1 MENEEALVPE
11 ENIMEAGSYE
21 ILRNRLSKSG
31 ADLSARIGK
40 LNEIRK
46 EVFGTIDTKLITTD
60 RINTDHNCIPQ
71 DMIPVGNF
79 FIFGYNVH
87 LGLKSQIE
95 LPDVFSI
102 YSYKDHGFHQEDYTL
117 IDNATFVDDFQKLYK
132 YYKDTQFIKFSKAG
146 NNLYMI
152 FRIGKSITDIKAFK
166 WTFAGGKLTYIDNR
180 SEHEYR
186 FPDQHAFR
194 WKQSTRDQHKQGAHP
209 HISIEDKLFVE
220 TVGGDLTIK
229 IEDNTDK
236 GKGIY
241 TEPVENKDQ
250 TLDDADIRYAVLGNL
265 VLLKIKPYLENSY
278 RHLVF
283 NAKIKEVKRVDAIQD
298 ACVLLPDDQGILF
311 PNGYYLQTGEYK
323 LFELQHENMLFEK
336 RIDSPNGEDF
346 LYVFYNKEKSFY
358 LLLPYN
364 IISQKI
370 DTPISC
376 HGFSIFENG
385 EMCFFKGENDPSMHH
400 AIQVWQTPFVGPNF
414 QLHQSHDSYLFKIGN
429 KEIVRA
435 MAEANELFT
444 LIHKDDSY
452 AGLYHDLVKISTTIL
467 DTYHWLGKDETFKLS
482 QPLQEIRETAN
493 TAIDEFEK
501 VSNIKTN
508 TEKRVQEVLGEADEL
523 IRKIKIKKAEHI
535 LDYVDNLS
543 AIRKISGEVISL
555 KDLRYVDDQKIIQ
568 YEEELA
574 NFSVQVSTNCIKFLL
589 KDDSL
594 LPYNK
599 KVDELADAID
609 KTGKLLD
616 IIRLEEEAVK
626 IASELEML
634 IEIVSNLKIND
645 ATETTRIIDKIS
657 SIYATFNQIK
667 ANISR
672 RRKELL
678 IIEGKAVFNAQLK
691 LVDQSIIN
699 YIDISNTPEK
709 CDEYLTKIMVQ
720 LEELEGKFS
729 EFDEYIGKIAEKR
742 EEVYNAFESRKI
754 NLIEA
759 RNKRANNLQ
768 EAAERILKAVKSRIA
783 RFEEVTEIN
792 GYFAADLMIEKL
804 KNLVKELQEL
814 GDNVKA
820 DDIQSKLKTVREDAV
835 RQLKDKSELFVA
847 GENIIKF
854 GTFQFT
860 VNTQPLEL
868 SMVNRNGS
876 LFFHL
881 GGTNF
886 FEEVGNEDI
895 LAAKPVWEQVL
906 VSENQDV
913 YRSEYLAYTIFIEA
927 KENNVDNT
935 ALFDLYKLPYEK
947 LLGLVQEKMA
957 TRFSEGYVKGVHD
970 LDATIIL
977 QALIKMYENADLLRY
992 DTVSRACAMLFW
1004 SLQVSA
1010 EKKRTLHH
1018 QLKGAGYILKVFP
1031 NTNAFEDTR
1040 QSIKTEIS
1048 NFINT
1053 TALFDP
1059 AVIPDASEFLFY
1071 ELTRDDK
1078 FIIHGEAA
1086 KLYTDFNNFLKKNN
1100 ALDKFE
1106 ASTKALQEDAILKYK
1121 LIKSWLHAYIA
1132 TNKSAET
1139 AIFLQE
1145 TAVLL
1150 LTGGYDDKHVIN
1162 AQLEES
1168 LEGLS
1173 GSHTLIS
1180 NKTYQLNFN
1189 LFLQKLRTYTQEVV
1203 PKFSAFTLLK
1213 KNTSNAFSKELRLE
1227 EFKPR
1232 VMSSFVRNQLIDKVY
1247 LPLIGANLAKQIG
1260 TAGESKRTDLM
1271 GMLLLIS
1278 PPGYGKTTLMEYIA
1292 DRLGIVFMKING
1304 PAIGHDVTSVDPAE
1318 AKNAGARQ
1326 ELLKLNLAFEM
1337 GDNVMIYLDDIQH
1350 CNPEF
1355 LQKFISLCDGQR
1367 KIEGV
1372 YKGRSKTYD
1381 FRGKKVCV
1389 VMAGNPYTESGE
1401 KFKIP
1406 DMLANRA
1413 DIYNLGDIIGD
1424 SADVFNLSFIEN
1436 SLTSNATLNKLAIK
1450 SHKDVLTL
1458 IKIAQT
1464 GSKEG
1469 FTFEANHTTQEIN
1482 EYLSVLKKLLKIR
1495 DIISKVNQEYID
1507 SAGQADEYR
1516 TEPSFKLQGSYRNMN
1531 KIAEK
1536 ISPLM
1541 NEEELQVM
1549 IVSHYE
1555 SEAQTLTTGAE
1566 ANLLKFK
1573 EIINILSPNEKE
1585 RWEEIKQMFQKNQK
1599 LKGFGNNNMAMV
1611 IDQIEGVNKALLGIQ
1626 SALSTNSNGKGLSKP
1641 RLEN

>member
-1 MENEEALVPE
+1 MENEEAIVPE
-11 ENIMEAGSYE
+11 ENMMEAGSYE
-21 ILRNRLSKSG
+21 ILRNRLTKSG
-31 ADLSARIGK
+31 ADLSARIKK
-40 LNEIRK
+40 LNELRK
-46 EVFGTIDTKLITTD
+46 EVFGTIDTKLVTTD
-60 RINTDHNCIPQ
+60 RINTEHNCVPQ
-71 DMIPVGNF
+71 DMIPVGHF

-102 YSYKDHGFHQEDYTL
+102 YRYKDHGFHQEDYTL
-117 IDNATFVDDFQKLYK
+117 INDETFIDDFQKLYK

-146 NNLYMI
+146 NNLYMV
-152 FRIGKSITDIKAFK
+152 FRIGKSLTDIKAFK
-166 WTFAGGKLTYIDNR
+166 WTFSGGKLTYIDNR

-186 FPDQHAFR
+186 FPDQYAFR
-194 WKQSTRDQHKQGAHP
+194 WKQATRDQHRQGAHP
-209 HISIEDKLFVE
+209 HISIEDRLFVE
-220 TVGGDLTIK
+220 TIGGDLTIK
-229 IEDNTDK
+229 IEDNTEQ

-241 TEPVENKDQ
+241 TESVENKDQ

-265 VLLKIKPYLENSY
+265 VLLKIKPYLEENH

-283 NAKIKEVKRVDAIQD
+283 NAKIKEVKRVDAIKD

-323 LFELQHENMLFEK
+323 LFELQNENMLFEK

-346 LYVFYNKEKSFY
+346 LYVFYNKQQSFY

-414 QLHQSHDSYLFKIGN
+414 QLHQSHDSYLFKVGN

-435 MAEANELFT
+435 MAEANEIFT

-452 AGLYHDLVKISTTIL
+452 SGLYHDLVKASTTIL
-467 DTYHWLGKDETFKLS
+467 DTYHWLKKDETFRLS
-482 QPLQEIRETAN
+482 EPLQEIRETAN
-493 TAIDEFEK
+493 AAIDEFEK
-501 VSNIKTN
+501 VSNIKNN
-508 TEKRVQEVLGEADEL
+508 TEQRVLEVLGEADEL

-543 AIRKISGEVISL
+543 SIRKISGEVISL
-555 KDLRYVDDQKIIQ
+555 KDLRYVDAKKIEA
-568 YEEELA
+568 YEDELA
-574 NFSVQVSTNCIKFLL
+574 KFSINVSTNCVNFLL
-589 KDDSL
+589 KDNAL
-594 LPYNK
+594 VPYNK
-599 KVDELADAID
+599 KVDELGGAVEKA
-609 KTGKLLD
+609 GKLLD
-616 IIRLEEEAVK
+616 ITKLEEEAAQ
-626 IASELEML
+626 IAAELEML

-657 SIYATFNQIK
+657 AIYASFNQIK

-678 IIEGKAVFNAQLK
+678 TIEGKAEFNAQLK

-699 YIDISNTPEK
+699 YIDISSTPEK
-709 CDEYLTKIMVQ
+709 CDEYLTRIMVQ

-729 EFDEYIGKIAEKR
+729 EFDEYVNKVGEKR

-768 EAAERILKAVKSRIA
+768 EAAERILKAVKSRIS
-783 RFEEVTEIN
+783 RFNEVTEIN
-792 GYFAADLMIEKL
+792 GYFASDLMIEKL
-804 KNLVKELQEL
+804 KNIVKELQDL
-814 GDNVKA
+814 GDNVKG
-820 DDIQSKLKTVREDAV
+820 DDIQSKLKTVREDTV

-854 GTFQFT
+854 GPFQFS

-868 SMVNRNGS
+868 SMVNKNGR
-876 LFFHL
+876 LYFHL

-886 FEEVGNEDI
+886 FEEVVNEEI
-895 LAAKPVWEQVL
+895 LHAKPVWEQIL
-906 VSENQDV
+906 ISENPDV
-913 YRSEYLAYTIFIEA
+913 YRAEFLAYVIFTEA
-927 KENNVDNT
+927 KENPVDST
-935 ALFDLYKLPYEK
+935 TLFELYKLPFEK
-947 LLGLVQEKMA
+947 LLNLVQEKMA

-970 LDATIIL
+970 LDAARIL
-977 QALIKMYENADLLRY
+977 QALIAMYENADLLRY
-992 DTVSRACAMLFW
+992 DTISRACAMLFW
-1004 SLQVSA
+1004 SLQVSE
-1010 EKKRTLHH
+1010 EKKKTLHH
-1018 QLKGAGYILKVFP
+1018 QLKGAGYILQVFP
-1031 NTNAFEDTR
+1031 NTDAFEDIR
-1040 QSIKTEIS
+1040 QLIKSEIS
-1048 NFINT
+1048 DFVLST
-1053 TALFDP
+1053 KLFEP
-1059 AVIPDASEFLFY
+1059 HVVADATEFLFY

-1086 KLYTDFNNFLKKNN
+1086 KLYTDFIDFLKKNN
-1100 ALDKFE
+1100 AIDKYE

-1121 LIKSWLHAYIA
+1121 LIKSWLTAYVA
-1132 TNKSAET
+1132 TNKNNESF
-1139 AIFLQE
+1139 IFLQE

-1150 LTGGYDDKHVIN
+1150 LTGGYDDKHIIN
-1162 AQLEES
+1162 VKLEEM
-1168 LEGLS
+1168 LDGLT
-1173 GSHTLIS
+1173 GSHPLIS
-1180 NKTYQLNFN
+1180 DKKYHLNFN
-1189 LFLQKLRTYTQEVV
+1189 LFLQKLRAYSLEVV
-1203 PKFSAFTLLK
+1203 PRFSEFTVLK
-1213 KNTSNAFSKELRLE
+1213 KNTSSEFAKELRLD

-1304 PAIGHDVTSVDPAE
+1304 PAIGHEVTSVDPSE

-1401 KFKIP
+1401 KFRIP

-1436 SLTSNATLNKLAIK
+1436 SLTSNPTLGKLATK

-1458 IKIAQT
+1458 VKIAET

-1482 EYLSVLKKLLKIR
+1482 EYVNVLQKLLKIR
-1495 DIISKVNQEYID
+1495 DIISRVNQEYIH

-1516 TEPSFKLQGSYRNMN
+1516 TEPPFKLQGSYRNMN

-1541 NEEELQVM
+1541 NDEELQ
-1549 IVSHYE
+1549 ILINSHYE

-1573 EIINILSPNEKE
+1573 EIIDILSPSEKN
-1585 RWEEIKQMFQKNQK
+1585 RWEEIKRMFQKNQK
-1599 LKGFGNNNMAMV
+1599 QKGFGNNNMAMM

-1626 SALSTNSNGKGLSKP
+1626 HALTSSTNGQDATKP
-1641 RLEN
+1641 KVEN

>member
-1 MENEEALVPE
+1 MDNEALVPE
-11 ENIMEAGSYE
+11 ESKMEAGSYE
-21 ILRNRLSKSG
+21 ILRNRLAKSG
-31 ADLSARIGK
+31 EDLRSRIK
-40 LNEIRK
+40 NLNELRK
-46 EVFGTIDTKLITTD
+46 EVFGTIDTRLLTTD
-60 RINTDHNCIPQ
+60 RINTDNNCIPQ
-71 DMIPVGNF
+71 DMIPVGTF

-95 LPDVFSI
+95 LSDVFSI
-102 YSYKDHGFHQEDYTL
+102 YSYKEQSFHPEDYTL
-117 IDNATFVDDFQKLYK
+117 INNETFIDDFQKLYK
-132 YYKDTQFIKFSKAG
+132 YYKDTQFIKFSKSG
-146 NNLYMI
+146 TSIYMV
-152 FRIGKSITDIKAFK
+152 FRIGKSLSDIKAFK
-166 WTFAGGKLTYIDNR
+166 WTVSGNSIVYIDNR
-180 SEHEYR
+180 SEHEYKY
-186 FPDQHAFR
+186 PEQYAFR
-194 WKQSTRDQHKQGAHP
+194 WKQTTRDQHKQGAHP

-229 IEDNTDK
+229 VENNTEQ

-241 TEPVENKDQ
+241 SEPVDNKDQ
-250 TLDDADIRYAVLGNL
+250 TLDDAEIRYAILGNL
-265 VLLKIKPYLENSY
+265 VLLKIKPYLEEQY
-278 RHLVF
+278 RHLVY
-283 NAKIKEVKRVDAIQD
+283 NAKIKEVRRVDAIKD
-298 ACVLLPDDQGILF
+298 ACILLPDDQGILF

-323 LFELQHENMLFEK
+323 LFELQNENMLFEK

-346 LYVFYNKEKSFY
+346 LYVFYNKEQSFY

-370 DTPISC
+370 DTPITC

-385 EMCFFKGENDPSMHH
+385 EMCFFKGENQPGMHH
-400 AIQVWQTPFVGPNF
+400 AIQVWQTPYVGTNF
-414 QLHQSHDSYLFKIGN
+414 QLHQANDSYLFKVGN

-435 MAEANELFT
+435 MAETNELFT
-444 LIHKDDSY
+444 LINKDDSY
-452 AGLYHDLVKISTTIL
+452 AGLYHDLVKVSTTIL
-467 DTYHWLGKDETFKLS
+467 DTYHWLGKEETFFLS
-482 QPLQEIRETAN
+482 QPLQEIRDTAN
-493 TAIDEFEK
+493 AAIDEFEK
-501 VSNIKTN
+501 VTNIKSS
-508 TEKRVQEVLGEADEL
+508 TEKRVGEVIAEADEL
-523 IRKIKIKKAEHI
+523 IRKIKIQKAEHI
-535 LDYVDNLS
+535 LDYVAFLTS
-543 AIRKISGEVISL
+543 IRKISGEVISL
-555 KDLRYVDDQKIIQ
+555 KDLRYVDDKTINK
-568 YEEELA
+568 YEEELVK
-574 NFSVQVSTNCIKFLL
+574 FSLQVSTNCVNFLL
-589 KDDSL
+589 KENSL
-594 LPYNK
+594 NPYNK
-599 KVDELADAID
+599 KVEELATAID
-609 KTGKLLD
+609 KSGKLVD
-616 IIRLEEEAVK
+616 IKKLEEES
-626 IASELEML
+626 ITLASELEML

-645 ATETTRIIDKIS
+645 ATETTKIIDKIS

-672 RRKELL
+672 KRRELL
-678 IIEGKAVFNAQLK
+678 IIEGKAEFNAQLK

-699 YIDISNTPEK
+699 YLDISNTPNK

-729 EFDEYIGKIAEKR
+729 EFDEYVHKVGEKR

-759 RNKRANNLQ
+759 RNKRANTLQ

-792 GYFAADLMIEKL
+792 GYFASDLMIEKL
-804 KNLVKELQEL
+804 KTIVKELQEQ
-814 GDNVKA
+814 GDDVKA

-835 RQLKDKSELFVA
+835 RQLKDKSELYVS

-854 GTFQFT
+854 GTFHFT

-868 SMVNRNGS
+868 SMVNRDGS
-876 LFFHL
+876 LYFHL

-886 FEEVGNEDI
+886 FEEVGDKEI
-895 LAAKPVWEQVL
+895 LDAKPVWEQIL
-906 VSENQDV
+906 LSENQQV
-913 YRSEYLAYTIFIEA
+913 YRSEYLAYTIFLKA
-927 KENNVDNT
+927 KETKEVGA
-935 ALFDLYKLPYEK
+935 ALFELYKLPYEK
-947 LLGLVQEKMA
+947 LLALVQQKMA
-957 TRFSEGYVKGVHD
+957 TRYSEGYVKGVHD
-970 LDATIIL
+970 IDATLIL
-977 QALIKMYENADLLRY
+977 QTLISMHETADLLRY
-992 DTVSRACAMLFW
+992 DTISRACAMLFW
-1004 SLQVSA
+1004 NLKVSE
-1010 EKKRTLHH
+1010 EKKETLHH

-1031 NTNAFEDTR
+1031 NTNTFEDIR
-1040 QSIKTEIS
+1040 QSIEKE
-1048 NFINT
+1048 
-1053 TALFDP
+1053 LFDFISQSNLFDI
-1059 AVIPDASEFLFY
+1059 AVVPDASEFLFY
-1071 ELTRDDK
+1071 ELSRDDK

-1086 KLYTDFNNFLKKNN
+1086 HLYNEFNSFIKKQN
-1100 ALDKFE
+1100 AWDNYE
-1106 ASTKALQEDAILKYK
+1106 ASIKALSDDDLLRYS
-1121 LIKSWLHAYIA
+1121 LIKSWLKAYIISIE
-1132 TNKSAET
+1132 KPEV
-1139 AIFLQE
+1139 AIYLEE

-1150 LTGGYDDKHVIN
+1150 LTGGYNDKHVIN
-1162 AQLEES
+1162 AKLEEN
-1168 LEGLS
+1168 LEGLN
-1173 GSHTLIS
+1173 GSHSLID
-1180 NKTYQLNFN
+1180 NKTYTLNFN
-1189 LFLQKLRTYTQEVV
+1189 LFLQKLRKYTQTIV
-1203 PKFSAFTLLK
+1203 PRFNDFSLLK
-1213 KNTSNAFSKELRLE
+1213 KKTSHDFAKELRLE

-1304 PAIGHDVTSVDPAE
+1304 PAIGHDVTSVDPSE

-1389 VMAGNPYTESGE
+1389 VMAGNPYTESGD
-1401 KFKIP
+1401 KFRIP

-1424 SADVFNLSFIEN
+1424 SAEVFKLSFLEN
-1436 SLTSNATLNKLAIK
+1436 CLTSNPTLNKLATK

-1464 GSKEG
+1464 GTKEG

-1482 EYLSVLKKLLKIR
+1482 EYVNVLSKLLNIR
-1495 DIISKVNQEYID
+1495 DIVFRVNQEYID
-1507 SAGQADEYR
+1507 SASQADEYR

-1536 ISPLM
+1536 VSPLM
-1541 NEEELQVM
+1541 NDEELNIM
-1549 IVSHYE
+1549 IMSHYE
-1555 SEAQTLTTGAE
+1555 GEAQTLTTGAE

-1573 EIINILSPNEKE
+1573 EITNKLSAKEKT
-1585 RWEEIKQMFQKNQK
+1585 RWEDIKQVFQKNQK
-1599 LKGFGNNNMAMV
+1599 IKGFGNNNMAMV
-1611 IDQIEGVNKALLGIQ
+1611 IDQIENVNQALLGIKTAIGK
-1626 SALSTNSNGKGLSKP
+1626 SENGNGK
-1641 RLEN
+1641 